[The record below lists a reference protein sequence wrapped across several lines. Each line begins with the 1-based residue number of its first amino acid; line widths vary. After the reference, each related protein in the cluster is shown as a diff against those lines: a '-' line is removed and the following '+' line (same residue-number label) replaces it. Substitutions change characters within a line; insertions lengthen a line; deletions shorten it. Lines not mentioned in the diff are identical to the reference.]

1 MNGMN
6 GPAVSASGNAGRPP
20 ERALLLSRLRLANFR
35 NFRELD
41 LAPPPGVSV
50 YYGPNAQ
57 GKTSLLEAVYLLCIA
72 RSFRAENEREVVNFA
87 AAAEGGQALV
97 DGLFEGG
104 DEPLRLIVGY
114 RATPGRRPH
123 PASGPGESRPGETGP
138 PDSRWS
144 ESGGGDDGR
153 ADSSYAHSRP
163 PDSRWAETGGGDDG
177 RADSSYAHSRTADSP
192 PAANAYTPGDTPPP
206 AASPAP
212 YYPPAQ
218 RVHKEIRV
226 NRLRRTAAGMVGLV
240 SAVLFSALD
249 LNLVQGPPAA
259 RRRFLDILLSQADAA
274 YLPGLQ
280 RYVQVLRQRNRLL
293 RLIQEGRAQAGELYY
308 WDGELVR
315 EGAQLTRRRQRVM
328 RQLSVHCAA
337 LHRELSGPDE
347 TLSVAYRP
355 NIPLPAAAVNDPAAD
370 GDGDDADAADA
381 AVDAALESAFR
392 TALEASAGR
401 ERAQATTVAGP
412 HRDDIELRINGVDMR
427 IYASRG
433 QARTLA
439 LSLRLAE
446 AETLRQARRQ
456 APLVLLDDALSEM
469 DAARRRRVLQQ
480 AARYPQT
487 LITTTDRHQ
496 AAEILGHQAAYYQVN
511 NGAITPE
518 GG

>member
-1 MNGMN
+1 M
-6 GPAVSASGNAGRPP
+6 
-20 ERALLLSRLRLANFR
+20 LLSRLRLANFR

-72 RSFRAENEREVVNFA
+72 RSFRADNEREVVHFA

-104 DEPLRLIVGY
+104 DEPLRLIIGY
-114 RATPGRRPH
+114 RATPGRPPH
-123 PASGPGESRPGETGP
+123 PASGPGETGPPHPETGPGASGPHPASGPGETGP
-138 PDSRWS
+138 PESRWD
-144 ESGGGDDGR
+144 ESGRGSDGR
-153 ADSSYAHSRP
+153 AESPYADGRP
-163 PDSRWAETGGGDDG
+163 PDNPGVG
-177 RADSSYAHSRTADSP
+177 
-192 PAANAYTPGDTPPP
+192 NAYPPGDTPPP
-206 AASPAP
+206 GAPESDAAAAPAP

-337 LHRELSGPDE
+337 LHRELSGPEE

-355 NIPLPAAAVNDPAAD
+355 NIPLPAAGDAD
-370 GDGDDADAADA
+370 GDWDTDDAEND

-427 IYASRG
+427 IFASRG

-496 AAEILGHQAAYYQVN
+496 AAEILGNQAAYYQVN

>member
-1 MNGMN
+1 M
-6 GPAVSASGNAGRPP
+6 
-20 ERALLLSRLRLANFR
+20 LLSRLRLANFR

-41 LAPPPGVSV
+41 LAAPPGVSV

-114 RATPGRRPH
+114 RATPGRPPH
-123 PASGPGESRPGETGP
+123 PDAGPGESGPGETGP
-138 PDSRWS
+138 PDSRWA

-153 ADSSYAHSRP
+153 PYADGRP
-163 PDSRWAETGGGDDG
+163 PV
-177 RADSSYAHSRTADSP
+177 
-192 PAANAYTPGDTPPP
+192 NAYPPGDTPPP

-226 NRLRRTAAGMVGLV
+226 NRLRRTAAGLVGLV

-328 RQLSVHCAA
+328 RELALHCAA
-337 LHRELSGPDE
+337 LHRELSGPAE

-355 NIPLPAAAVNDPAAD
+355 NIPLPAAGD
-370 GDGDDADAADA
+370 GDGDDADTDNAADD

-392 TALEASAGR
+392 AALAASAGR

-427 IYASRG
+427 IFASRG

-496 AAEILGHQAAYYQVN
+496 AAEILGQKAAYYQVN

>member
-1 MNGMN
+1 MHGMN
-6 GPAVSASGNAGRPP
+6 GQAASAYGNAGRPP

-114 RATPGRRPH
+114 RATPGRLPH
-123 PASGPGESRPGETGP
+123 PQSLPGESGP
-138 PDSRWS
+138 P
-144 ESGGGDDGR
+144 ENTGGAYGR
-153 ADSSYAHSRP
+153 ADSPYTDSRP
-163 PDSRWAETGGGDDG
+163 PDNAYPPGD
-177 RADSSYAHSRTADSP
+177 TLP
-192 PAANAYTPGDTPPP
+192 PAA
-206 AASPAP
+206 AAPAP

-259 RRRFLDILLSQADAA
+259 RRRFLDILLSQADSA

-328 RQLSVHCAA
+328 RALAPHCAA
-337 LHRELSGPDE
+337 LHRELSGPEE
-347 TLSVAYRP
+347 TLAVAYRP
-355 NIPLPAAAVNDPAAD
+355 NIPLPAAA
-370 GDGDDADAADA
+370 DAADDDVA
-381 AVDAALESAFR
+381 DADDAGIAALESAFR
-392 TALEASAGR
+392 AALEASAGR
-401 ERAQATTVAGP
+401 ERATAATAAGP

-427 IYASRG
+427 IFASRG

-511 NGAITPE
+511 NGTIAPE
-518 GG
+518 GGQ

>member
-6 GPAVSASGNAGRPP
+6 GQAASVSASVNAGRPP

-41 LAPPPGVSV
+41 LAAPPGVSV

-114 RATPGRRPH
+114 RATPGRSPY
-123 PASGPGESRPGETGP
+123 PESGPGETGP
-138 PDSRWS
+138 PENPGG
-144 ESGGGDDGR
+144 ESGQSDSPY
-153 ADSSYAHSRP
+153 ADNRP
-163 PDSRWAETGGGDDG
+163 PD
-177 RADSSYAHSRTADSP
+177 
-192 PAANAYTPGDTPPP
+192 NAYPPGDTPSD

-226 NRLRRTAAGMVGLV
+226 NRLRRTAAGLVGLV

-328 RQLSVHCAA
+328 RPLAVHCAA
-337 LHRELSGPDE
+337 LHRELSGPAE
-347 TLSVAYRP
+347 TLAVAYRP
-355 NIPLPAAAVNDPAAD
+355 NIPLPAAGDA
-370 GDGDDADAADA
+370 DGDDADTDD

-392 TALEASAGR
+392 AALEASAGR

-427 IYASRG
+427 IFASRG

-496 AAEILGHQAAYYQVN
+496 AAEILGPQAAYYQVN
-511 NGAITPE
+511 NGAITLE

>member
-1 MNGMN
+1 M
-6 GPAVSASGNAGRPP
+6 
-20 ERALLLSRLRLANFR
+20 LLSRLRLANFR

-41 LAPPPGVSV
+41 LAAPPGVSV

-114 RATPGRRPH
+114 RATPGRPLDSQ
-123 PASGPGESRPGETGP
+123 SGPGETGP
-138 PDSRWS
+138 P
-144 ESGGGDDGR
+144 ENPGGDDGR
-153 ADSSYAHSRP
+153 ADNPYTDSRP
-163 PDSRWAETGGGDDG
+163 PD
-177 RADSSYAHSRTADSP
+177 
-192 PAANAYTPGDTPPP
+192 NAYPPGDTPPP
-206 AASPAP
+206 AAAAPAP

-226 NRLRRTAAGMVGLV
+226 NRLRRTAAGLVGLV

-249 LNLVQGPPAA
+249 LNLVQGPPSA

-328 RQLSVHCAA
+328 RELAPHCAA
-337 LHRELSGPDE
+337 LHRELSGPE
-347 TLSVAYRP
+347 EALAVAYRP
-355 NIPLPAAAVNDPAAD
+355 NIPLPAAAV
-370 GDGDDADAADA
+370 DDADDDAADA
-381 AVDAALESAFR
+381 DTAALESAFR
-392 TALEASAGR
+392 AALEASAGR
-401 ERAQATTVAGP
+401 ERATAATAAGP

-427 IYASRG
+427 IFASRG

-469 DAARRRRVLQQ
+469 DAARRRRVLHQ

-511 NGAITPE
+511 NGTVAPE

>member
-1 MNGMN
+1 MH
-6 GPAVSASGNAGRPP
+6 
-20 ERALLLSRLRLANFR
+20 LSRLRLANFR

-41 LAPPPGVSV
+41 LAAPPGVSV

-114 RATPGRRPH
+114 RATPARP
-123 PASGPGESRPGETGP
+123 PDTETGAAGNGGAAMRPPDSSGADNAYAGNPGSGP
-138 PDSRWS
+138 PDSRGS
-144 ESGGGDDGR
+144 
-153 ADSSYAHSRP
+153 DSAYAGNAYP
-163 PDSRWAETGGGDDG
+163 AG
-177 RADSSYAHSRTADSP
+177 DSP
-192 PAANAYTPGDTPPP
+192 PPGAPESPGA

-212 YYPPAQ
+212 YYPPAR

-259 RRRFLDILLSQADAA
+259 RRRFLDILLSQADPP

-293 RLIQEGRAQAGELYY
+293 RLIQEGRAQSGELYY

-328 RQLSVHCAA
+328 RQLAAHGAA
-337 LHRELSGPDE
+337 LHRELSGPEE

-355 NIPLPAAAVNDPAAD
+355 NIALPAGDAAPEVVDFA
-370 GDGDDADAADA
+370 DDAAAIGNAAADA
-381 AVDAALESAFR
+381 DIDAALESSFR
-392 TALEASAGR
+392 AALEASAGR
-401 ERAQATTVAGP
+401 ERAQATTAVGP

-427 IYASRG
+427 VFASRG

-439 LSLRLAE
+439 LALRLAE
-446 AETLRQARRQ
+446 AETLRQARRT

-480 AARYPQT
+480 TARYPQT
-487 LITTTDRHQ
+487 LITTTDRQQ
-496 AAEILGHQAAYYQVN
+496 AAEILGQNAAYYQVN
-511 NGAITPE
+511 HGAITPE
-518 GG
+518 GGQE

>member
-1 MNGMN
+1 MHGMN
-6 GPAVSASGNAGRPP
+6 GQAVSASVNAGRPP

-114 RATPGRRPH
+114 RATPGRPLDSQSG
-123 PASGPGESRPGETGP
+123 PGASGPAQSGPGETGP
-138 PDSRWS
+138 PDSRWA
-144 ESGGGDDGR
+144 ETGRGNAGR
-153 ADSSYAHSRP
+153 ADSPYTDSRP
-163 PDSRWAETGGGDDG
+163 TD
-177 RADSSYAHSRTADSP
+177 
-192 PAANAYTPGDTPPP
+192 NAYPPGDPPPP

-226 NRLRRTAAGMVGLV
+226 NRLRRTAAGLVGLV

-328 RQLSVHCAA
+328 RELAPHCAA
-337 LHRELSGPDE
+337 LHRELSGPEE
-347 TLSVAYRP
+347 TLAVAYRP
-355 NIPLPAAAVNDPAAD
+355 NIPLPAADDGAADAD
-370 GDGDDADAADA
+370 GDADDAGDNAT
-381 AVDAALESAFR
+381 DAALESAFR
-392 TALEASAGR
+392 AALEASAGR
-401 ERAQATTVAGP
+401 ERATAATAAGP

-427 IYASRG
+427 IFASRG

-496 AAEILGHQAAYYQVN
+496 AAEILGNQAAYYQVN
-511 NGAITPE
+511 NGAITLE